1 MLSRMWLIAAGIV
14 LSLVV
19 ILAVIFSIY
28 TEGTVRA
35 IAYIIGG
42 GAIIIGI
49 NGTNILSERMKE
61 VSSLIISITSI
72 SGGVT
77 EYNTTIIERTTRTE
91 VVKEIN
97 KSIFDSMKVE
107 IFDSMKAGEG
117 RLMASQEELKRL
129 LTQLDSSAVHRDSL
143 SAKIDSVDKHIT
155 RHFDFM
161 YPRVKEIQENVKKE

>member
-1 MLSRMWLIAAGIV
+1 MLNRMWLIAAGIV

-19 ILAVIFSIY
+19 ILAVIFAIY
-28 TEGTVRA
+28 SEGTVRA

-77 EYNTTIIERTTRTE
+77 EYNTTGVTP
-91 VVKEIN
+91 
-97 KSIFDSMKVE
+97 
-107 IFDSMKAGEG
+107 
-117 RLMASQEELKRL
+117 L
-129 LTQLDSSAVHRDSL
+129 
-143 SAKIDSVDKHIT
+143 
-155 RHFDFM
+155 
-161 YPRVKEIQENVKKE
+161 